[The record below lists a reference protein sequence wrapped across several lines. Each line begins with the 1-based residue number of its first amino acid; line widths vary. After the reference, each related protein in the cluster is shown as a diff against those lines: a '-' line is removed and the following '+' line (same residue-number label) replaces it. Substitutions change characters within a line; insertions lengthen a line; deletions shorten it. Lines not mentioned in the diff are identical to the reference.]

1 MDKNV
6 FLKPDQDAHSLAAL
20 LGHPHEYNASDGV
33 GDGDDVPVEVG
44 RLAISSRPR
53 RPSIASWNRTGE
65 KGGYLSTADMKWFG
79 DAHSFGESDD
89 DDGVVQP
96 VGALHFRETR
106 VKAREPRQVHGK
118 RSRGH
123 EVPGSQNNEPL
134 TFRFGP
140 EENEEA
146 RRLADEEY
154 NAFYQNRTLRER
166 KPSDNRVL
174 GNFINEEFLI
184 PLLEEM
190 KDKGL
195 ESQETVGGGSQPR
208 NMKPVRRRSSW
219 LHIQRSRDYSSPT
232 TSLELTDSSQLR
244 ADGFEKLPD
253 QIMYP
258 YAEPYNL
265 QKHGDG
271 ASVTSETHTEQG
283 STVQNHETIQI
294 EAQERFRLKLE
305 IDIVS
310 LMLFVAALA
319 TRMYKLEEPRSI
331 VFDELHYGKYVSLY
345 MKRTFFFDSHPPLGK
360 QLIGQFKF
368 DRIGSSY
375 AESVPLFALRLV
387 PAVCGSI
394 VIPIAYHLM
403 LELGVTQWTAALAG
417 FLLLC
422 DNALLTQSRF
432 ILMESM
438 LLMFALFGL
447 LCVLKFRHYHNRP
460 YCLHV
465 KYVGFFSCCLGLALI
480 GQDYWRLLGNKHMK
494 NFSVFCHLLARAVV
508 VLTVSASIYL
518 GIFYIHLTIL
528 SKAGPHDSVMTSA
541 FQASLEGGLASI
553 THGQPLEVAH
563 GSQVTL
569 RHTHGRTCWIHS
581 HTHVYP
587 LRYTD
592 NRGSSHQ
599 QQVTCYSF
607 KDVNNW
613 WIVKRVDRNDLVVSH
628 PVDAIRHGD
637 VIQLVHGMTSRALN
651 SHDVAAPVSPQNQE
665 VSCYIDY
672 NVSMPSQNLWR
683 VDIVNREQV
692 GDVWHTIESLVRFIH
707 VNSSQ
712 ALKFSGRQLPD
723 WGFNQHEVVTDRI
736 VSQDDTVWNVEEHRY
751 TKTEDQKDREREL
764 VNAEM
769 IPLRA
774 TSLSFWEKFIELQY
788 KMLFANQENVQNHMY
803 SSEPLE
809 WPFMARGIAY
819 WVSPNSN
826 AQVHLLGNLVVWL
839 SGSASLLIY
848 STLLVFYLMR
858 RRRRC
863 YDLPPEVWQNFTLVG
878 EVLLAGY
885 LFHYIPYFFVE
896 RTLFLHHY
904 LPAFTFKVLL
914 TAALV
919 EHLHYV
925 IRSILGWPV
934 VALVYI
940 AAVLMWLT
948 VVLLVFRR
956 FSVLSYGTTPL
967 SSNDILRLRWLE
979 SWDFIVHRK

>member
-6 FLKPDQDAHSLAAL
+6 FLKPDQDVHSLAEL
-20 LGHPHEYNASDGV
+20 LRHRHEYNASDGV

-53 RPSIASWNRTGE
+53 QPSIASWNRTGE
-65 KGGYLSTADMKWFG
+65 EGGYVSMADMKRFG
-79 DAHSFGESDD
+79 DAHSFREADE

-96 VGALHFRETR
+96 VSALHFRETR
-106 VKAREPRQVHGK
+106 VKNREPRQVYGK

-123 EVPGSQNNEPL
+123 EVPGSQNKRLAVTYNQPL

-154 NAFYQNRTLRER
+154 VTFYQNRTFRER
-166 KPSDNRVL
+166 KPSDNKVL

-195 ESQETVGGGSQPR
+195 ESQEMVGGGSQPR
-208 NMKPVRRRSSW
+208 NMKPARRR
-219 LHIQRSRDYSSPT
+219 
-232 TSLELTDSSQLR
+232 
-244 ADGFEKLPD
+244 
-253 QIMYP
+253 
-258 YAEPYNL
+258 
-265 QKHGDG
+265 GDG

-283 STVQNHETIQI
+283 SSVQNHETIPI
-294 EAQERFRLKLE
+294 ETQERFRLKLE

-360 QLIGQFKF
+360 QLIGALAYLAEFDGQFKF

-460 YCLHV
+460 YCLQWWGWLSLGTAV

-494 NFSVFCHLLARAVV
+494 NFSMFCHLLARAMVM
-508 VLTVSASIYL
+508 LTVSASIYL

-528 SKAGPHDSVMTSA
+528 SQAGPHDSVMTSA

-553 THGQPLEVAH
+553 TRGQPLEVAH

-940 AAVLMWLT
+940 VAVLMWLI

-979 SWDFIVHRK
+979 SWDFIVHRQ